1 MAGAVWLNECD
12 PAGNAASP
20 ELDEERSRA
29 GGTVENGLV
38 VLARVLITEALVD
51 GTSSALNASDLEALE
66 PRMGLV
72 L

>member
-1 MAGAVWLNECD
+1 MAGTVWLNEGPPD
-12 PAGNAASP
+12 VNAADP

-29 GGTVENGLV
+29 GGIVAKGLV
-38 VLARVLITEALVD
+38 VLARVLIAEALVD
-51 GTSSALNASDLEALE
+51 GTSSALNASALEALE